1 MDRFFEVLLYFKVIY
16 SGKYQRHL
24 KLTLNLVQVLIRIL
38 ISDINSSIPGW
49 DGGLPR
55 TGSANQDVCVHLS
68 HMWLEN
74 AALNN

>member
-1 MDRFFEVLLYFKVIY
+1 MDRFFEVFLYFKVIY

-55 TGSANQDVCVHLS
+55 RWSANQDVCVHLS